1 MNKAFTLLR
10 RGITVRP
17 SNNARFFFHTAP
29 TRCARAEEFKSTSY
43 TAPQTLLVSE
53 IDSELSRIEGLA
65 RSLTSVAARLERDI
79 GASAIN
85 INSAMGTAPAK
96 MTSDVSGA
104 GLFRPVWKGVVP
116 AETGDVKMRLNA
128 VDGDMDAV
136 IQVLERMRE
145 DLKERG
151 STQS

>member
-10 RGITVRP
+10 P
-17 SNNARFFFHTAP
+17 P
-29 TRCARAEEFKSTSY
+29 TGGARAEESKSTSY

-65 RSLTSVAARLERDI
+65 RSLTSVAARLERDG

-104 GLFRPVWKGVVP
+104 GVFRPVRKGVVQ